1 MKSTGLKNR
10 PKLRQMFKKF
20 EGKAMLF
27 MTQQQKMHKWH
38 TIKT

>member
-20 EGKAMLF
+20 EGKA
-27 MTQQQKMHKWH
+27 TVYDS
-38 TIKT
+38 TTENA